1 MNKVFI
7 GVLMYEVTVL
17 KKDCICALKYAIKV
31 SKELWFDGKLSP
43 LLSRHIFITVL
54 LLCLQKVKTKD
65 IFNNNIIH
73 ANVNIYQ
80 L

>member
-17 KKDCICALKYAIKV
+17 KKDCICALKYAIKF

-54 LLCLQKVKTKD
+54 LLCL
-65 IFNNNIIH
+65 
-73 ANVNIYQ
+73 
-80 L
+80 